1 MQNLNTKNVL
11 RQARKVQKTGLFLLN
26 KTSFYIKSL
35 FKKINL
41 ANIKLSSNKM
51 KVPFYVSLVLII
63 FLIGFALKPDS
74 NNKNLNSA
82 SLSNI
87 TIESGLPEIP
97 EKTEKVQ
104 ENKLDFSIASEREKD
119 PSFLTSSNGSALVPP
134 KTDFQASAPKTRT
147 EIETYTVQPGDT
159 VSTIASKFGLYW
171 STILWENDLNAWS
184 VIQPGQELKI
194 LPTNGITHKVKNGE
208 NISYIANKYN
218 STIEQISKFNNV
230 GDEISPGQTL
240 IVPDGTPPPKP
251 KPKPRPEPEPNK
263 TFVSDNNGNYS
274 YTDWRYKR
282 FASTCHRF
290 YRYPGQC
297 TDWAAFKWALEENQ
311 CVPSDWGHAKS
322 WYYHAKSDGYQV
334 SPTPKPGA
342 IMSLDCNAWACDLW
356 GHVAYVESVNSSYI
370 TISELNA
377 SGNGQYQSRTLLNKT
392 GVWQDNYGWKILG
405 YIYPLQ

>member
-41 ANIKLSSNKM
+41 VNIKLSSNKM

-87 TIESGLPEIP
+87 TIESGLPEMP

-104 ENKLDFSIASEREKD
+104 ENKLDFNIASEREKD

-159 VSTIASKFGLYW
+159 VSTIASKF
-171 STILWENDLNAWS
+171 
-184 VIQPGQELKI
+184 
-194 LPTNGITHKVKNGE
+194 
-208 NISYIANKYN
+208 
-218 STIEQISKFNNV
+218 
-230 GDEISPGQTL
+230 
-240 IVPDGTPPPKP
+240 
-251 KPKPRPEPEPNK
+251 
-263 TFVSDNNGNYS
+263 
-274 YTDWRYKR
+274 
-282 FASTCHRF
+282 
-290 YRYPGQC
+290 
-297 TDWAAFKWALEENQ
+297 
-311 CVPSDWGHAKS
+311 
-322 WYYHAKSDGYQV
+322 
-334 SPTPKPGA
+334 
-342 IMSLDCNAWACDLW
+342 
-356 GHVAYVESVNSSYI
+356 
-370 TISELNA
+370 
-377 SGNGQYQSRTLLNKT
+377 
-392 GVWQDNYGWKILG
+392 
-405 YIYPLQ
+405 